1 MNEISSYDP
10 ELYHATLTHSVFV
23 RLQGSV
29 IRLSKPNHNIAR
41 RAAHN
46 EPKPDVSYV
55 SQKIYDLS
63 NSKVSGWSRAEAPPG
78 RSSDVGRNLLQVYLM
93 PPNLARKRIW
103 NKKYPICIHL
113 GKQDDFMSKAEGDRL
128 EGGGEERSSCS
139 SGRELTLY
147 LFGRTGREK
156 EEWFQHFLAAS
167 RLKAELKRASAV
179 TGTRAGESR
188 VPSRWW
194 SRRTTR

>member
-10 ELYHATLTHSVFV
+10 ETYHATLTHSVFV
-23 RLQGSV
+23 RLEGSV

-46 EPKPDVSYV
+46 EAKPDVTYV

-63 NSKVSGWSRAEAPPG
+63 SSKVCSHVRVAGGCSPG
-78 RSSDVGRNLLQVYLM
+78 LSSDACPPSNFFQVYLL
-93 PPNLARKRIW
+93 PQNLARKRIW
-103 NKKYPICIHL
+103 NKKYPICIDL
-113 GKQDDFMSKAEGDRL
+113 GRQDDFMSKAEGDRS
-128 EGGGEERSSCS
+128 EAAGGEERSSCS

-167 RLKAELKRASAV
+167 RLKAALKKASA
-179 TGTRAGESR
+179 GSGPKAGESLL
-188 VPSRWW
+188 SCLGA
-194 SRRTTR
+194 